1 MKQVQQVYLEEPMKK
16 MYKEQNSCSTKVRD
30 AEMKPVADKM
40 EKHMEITL
48 QTSGAE
54 FWLFTESHYI
64 ANRRNFG
71 EIPVVAKESEP
82 FRQNLPVAKSK
93 SL

>member
-1 MKQVQQVYLEEPMKK
+1 MKK
-16 MYKEQNSCSTKVRD
+16 MYTEQHSCSMKVRD
-30 AEMKPVADKM
+30 AEMKPAADKI
-40 EKHMEITL
+40 EEHMEITL
-48 QTSGAE
+48 RTSGVG

-82 FRQNLPVAKSK
+82 FRQNLPVAG
-93 SL
+93 